1 MAINATPV
9 GFAHPPIRPK
19 SPGLLVKSHSF
30 TVKFALFITGSLTTA
45 IPKNIFL
52 SVFLLVKVCYICVLQ
67 DVTKLVTK
75 SLRSTKE
82 SIKNQKL
89 RRIKESGIKN

>member
-30 TVKFALFITGSLTTA
+30 TVKFAELMTGSLTTMM
-45 IPKNIFL
+45 PKKFYFINFTTYVQLRLIFVNK
-52 SVFLLVKVCYICVLQ
+52 VFV
-67 DVTKLVTK
+67 
-75 SLRSTKE
+75 
-82 SIKNQKL
+82 
-89 RRIKESGIKN
+89 